1 MLNIQTRQE
10 GSASVVTIQGK
21 VNFEVTAQLRD
32 VIRETV
38 ATQQPKLLVVNL
50 DGVSFID
57 SSGLGLLVAAR
68 NSVDKSGGKLHLSC
82 LPPAVKKTFDQ
93 TNLTNYFS
101 IFATE
106 QDALRGS

>member
-10 GSASVVTIQGK
+10 GSASIVTIQGK

-32 VIRETV
+32 VIRDTV
-38 ATQQPKLLVVNL
+38 AQEQPKLLVINL
-50 DGVSFID
+50 EGVSFID

-68 NSVDKSGGKLHLSC
+68 NSVDKNSGKLHLCS
-82 LPPAVKKTFDQ
+82 LPAQVKKTFDQ

-106 QDALRGS
+106 QDALRGA

>member
-1 MLNIQTRQE
+1 MLNIQTRHE
-10 GSASVVTIQGK
+10 GTSSVVSIQGK
-21 VNFEVTAQLRD
+21 VNFEVPAQLRD

-38 ATQQPKLLVVNL
+38 ATAQPKLLAINL
-50 DGVSFID
+50 EGVSFID

-68 NSVDKSGGKLHLSC
+68 NSVDKSGGKLHLCC
-82 LPPAVKKTFDQ
+82 LPATVKKTFDQ

-106 QDALRGS
+106 QDALRGA

>member
-32 VIRETV
+32 VIRDTV
-38 ATQQPKLLVVNL
+38 TSQQPKLLVVNL
-50 DGVSFID
+50 EGVSFID

-68 NSVDKSGGKLHLSC
+68 NSVDKSGGKLHLCS
-82 LPPAVKKTFDQ
+82 LPAPVKKTFDQ

-106 QDALRGS
+106 QDALRGA